1 MASLRKQAHKRA
13 CTAAMDCERAALL
26 EEGSDDMPA
35 DEPGSSHN
43 EDATSDRPHIGIP
56 TFIRPQQSEQS
67 ALRGSFLITHD
78 LTVGHEE
85 AGRIALSYCFREF
98 APDLRKGRRFPA
110 SV

>member
-1 MASLRKQAHKRA
+1 MTSLRKQAHKRA

-43 EDATSDRPHIGIP
+43 EDATSSRSHIGIP
-56 TFIRPQQSEQS
+56 TFIRPQQSEQP

-85 AGRIALSYCFREF
+85 AERIALSYCF
-98 APDLRKGRRFPA
+98 
-110 SV
+110 